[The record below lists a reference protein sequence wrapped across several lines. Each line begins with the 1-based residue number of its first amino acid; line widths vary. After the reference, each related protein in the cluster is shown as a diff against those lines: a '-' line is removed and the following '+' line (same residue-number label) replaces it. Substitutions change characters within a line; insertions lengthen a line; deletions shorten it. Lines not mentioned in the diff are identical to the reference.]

1 MHVPWAIILPAAGR
15 STRFGSGQNKL
26 QADLGGQS
34 VLLRSL
40 NAFLDRPDIAWIG
53 VALNDQSDDIRQM
66 LRTRDDPR
74 LVVCTGG
81 TCRADSV
88 RQALSHV
95 PESLEWVGVHDAARP
110 MVSQPLIDRVLS
122 AAFQYG
128 AAAPAMPVHSTIKQA
143 IGPLPAPI
151 QSTLQRDRLW
161 AMQTPQIMRRADL
174 LSAYAHCPLPL
185 EQVTDDVQLLEWG
198 GQPVW
203 LVEGEQSNLK
213 ITTAMDLRLAR
224 YLMDDESEI

>member
-40 NAFLDRPDIAWIG
+40 NAFLQRTDIAWIG
-53 VALNDQSDDIRQM
+53 VALNDQSDDTHQM
-66 LRTRDDPR
+66 LRTLDDPR
-74 LVVCTGG
+74 LVVCPGG

-95 PESLEWVGVHDAARP
+95 PNSLEWVGIHDAARP
-110 MVSQPLIDRVLS
+110 MVSQPLIDRVLTT
-122 AAFQYG
+122 ARQYG

-143 IGPLPAPI
+143 DGPLPASI
-151 QSTLQRDRLW
+151 QSTLRRDRLW

-174 LSAYAHCPLPL
+174 LVAYAHCPIPL
-185 EQVTDDVQLLEWG
+185 EQVTDDVQLLELS
-198 GQPVW
+198 GQAVW
-203 LVEGEQSNLK
+203 LVEGEESNLK

-224 YLMDDESEI
+224 CLMDETEM